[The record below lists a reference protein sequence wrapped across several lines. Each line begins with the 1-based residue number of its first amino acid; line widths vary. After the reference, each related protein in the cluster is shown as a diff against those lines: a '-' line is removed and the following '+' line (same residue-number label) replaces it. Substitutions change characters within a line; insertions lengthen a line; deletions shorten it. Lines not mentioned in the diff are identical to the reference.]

1 MRSRGELPEEDE
13 VWRAFR
19 LTTKTPPKG
28 TKSRT
33 MTPTPEKPT
42 EKRTEAVARVTHC
55 DSKKYMSPK
64 VKCSTPT
71 KALFWFGRRVGC

>member
-64 VKCSTPT
+64 VQIWAE
-71 KALFWFGRRVGC
+71 ALFWFGRRVGC